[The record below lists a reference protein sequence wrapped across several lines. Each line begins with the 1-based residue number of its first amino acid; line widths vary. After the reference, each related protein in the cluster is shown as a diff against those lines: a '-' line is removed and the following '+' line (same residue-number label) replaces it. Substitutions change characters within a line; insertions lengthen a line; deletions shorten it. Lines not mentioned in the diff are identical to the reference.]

1 MKKLRLIVKILIG
14 VLMPL
19 LMLLP
24 VVLFVEAYAGDRAW
38 LQKEYDKLDI
48 NLYTGMS
55 TDDQIRAFMQMVDY
69 MKDDADTMDVLV
81 TVDGEEVL
89 MYNEREISHMVDVR
103 ALYKK
108 IMIGKWCVISLAV
121 VTAVLAALAF
131 RDKEGR
137 RELFRFAAKAA
148 IFAFIGIFV
157 FIAAV
162 GLWAILDFDSF
173 WSAFHV
179 VFLDLESSTF
189 DPVYSRMIRICPA
202 ELFEDMV
209 LRIFTR
215 AGLVMLLLALAGAV
229 YLAVSKAHSNGT
241 DKARR
246 KE

>member
-1 MKKLRLIVKILIG
+1 
-14 VLMPL
+14 MPL

-108 IMIGKWCVISLAV
+108 IIQL
-121 VTAVLAALAF
+121 
-131 RDKEGR
+131 
-137 RELFRFAAKAA
+137 
-148 IFAFIGIFV
+148 
-157 FIAAV
+157 
-162 GLWAILDFDSF
+162 
-173 WSAFHV
+173 
-179 VFLDLESSTF
+179 
-189 DPVYSRMIRICPA
+189 
-202 ELFEDMV
+202 
-209 LRIFTR
+209 
-215 AGLVMLLLALAGAV
+215 
-229 YLAVSKAHSNGT
+229 
-241 DKARR
+241 
-246 KE
+246 